1 MKKFLIITAVVL
13 TGCATSVPVVPPFP
27 DVPESLMKTCPDL
40 KPVDSETI
48 KLSDVLSAVADNY
61 HQYYDCKSQ
70 VDDWIEWY
78 KTQKGIFNKIK

>member
-1 MKKFLIITAVVL
+1 MKKFLIILAVAL
-13 TGCATSVPVVPPFP
+13 TGCATNVPIVPPFP
-27 DVPESLMKTCPDL
+27 NVPESLMKVCPDL

-48 KLSDVLSAVADNY
+48 KLSDVLSAVTNNY
-61 HQYYDCKSQ
+61 QQYYDCKSQ

>member
-1 MKKFLIITAVVL
+1 MKKFLIILAIGL
-13 TGCATSVPVVPPFP
+13 TGCATSVPIVPPFP
-27 DVPESLMKTCPDL
+27 SVPESLMKACPDL
-40 KPVDSETI
+40 KPVDTETI
-48 KLSDVLSAVADNY
+48 KLSDVLGAVTDNY